1 MASEDSDHDGIVSSG
16 ECLSSDDECFTVDDI
31 MNAVKNSTDCVVYD
45 EAGVLK
51 NVNDLCNYV
60 INNEGYVDNPN
71 HLEDN
76 DVNMLNLTNIISNN
90 DTLSLENCNVINS
103 SSFDADDSVVHD
115 NINSNDLSISNICTD
130 HTQTPEVFNNLS
142 ETEPKQRK
150 NIAEPKGWDRNK
162 SKTLRMKGCAY
173 LGYRRENPKNTNK
186 ILHDVMRE
194 SRKMGATCNSPTCKR
209 WKNRCC
215 NTISEDERG
224 KIFNELWK
232 EMNWDSKKMFVCSTV
247 EIMATKQKT
256 VEGGNSRRGSSFFY
270 FLRINGKKIPV
281 CQSMYLNTLGL
292 NKSEVRYWIQN
303 FKNTNL
309 PTIKCNEFIEEN
321 ENDNDN
327 YAREKDR
334 SLVRKP
340 LQKIVT
346 LQNFFDSL
354 PTLPSHYCRKTS
366 KKLFLQTDIK
376 SWTQLYKLYTE
387 NCKKNS
393 EAPVSRHTFDREKKE
408 RNIDIYIPKKD
419 RCDTCISFEN
429 HHITNESYEKHLK
442 RKESA
447 RNEKQKDK
455 DAAKQKICHTVCCDL
470 MAVQCVPNIRAS
482 SAYYKLK
489 LTAHNFTVYNLA
501 THDAMVYWF
510 DESECSMSAS
520 IFASCL
526 VDYLSELLDQ
536 SLKTIIVFSD
546 GCGYQNR
553 NSILSNAL
561 LHLSVVRKVTIIQKY
576 LEKGHT
582 QMECDSA
589 HSTIE
594 RNYRNIDVYL
604 PSQYSI
610 HTIAAR
616 KFPMPYRS
624 RLLDHTFFKDFSNE
638 KMMVY
643 KSIRPGHLP
652 GDPTVNELRWIQYEP
667 TGLIYYKINFED
679 DLQLL
684 PTRPKNVTQY
694 NSFPNLYQS
703 RPKIPKDKWT
713 DLQSLKAFM
722 PSDTHAFYDS
732 LICEDES
739 QRTLKRQQAAEK
751 KNETQKRTNEVTK
764 KRKTQ

>member
-1 MASEDSDHDGIVSSG
+1 MFRFPKDARNEIWVVNSGNRGLLELDVDKLYNKYLCQEHFSSNDFMQGNKKSLKPTAIPYRYNVTSEEEPSTSAGTGQLQFLTPTKTYYKPRAADTAVELVFPSPTSSTSSIIHIEKKFQHKSYKEKACTVCFDEMYIKEFLEYSKDYDFIEGFQNLGASTPEHARDEHREHNYSEQNIAIAVCTQYRCRTDVSHKLDSGQFENFARMSREDFEHLVSLLTPIIAKQTTHFR
-16 ECLSSDDECFTVDDI
+16 EPIPVNERF
-31 MNAVKNSTDCVVYD
+31 AVTLRFLATDCVVYD

-115 NINSNDLSISNICTD
+115 KINSNDLSISNICTD
-130 HTQTPEVFNNLS
+130 HTQTLEVFNNLS

-447 RNEKQKDK
+447 RNEK
-455 DAAKQKICHTVCCDL
+455 
-470 MAVQCVPNIRAS
+470 
-482 SAYYKLK
+482 
-489 LTAHNFTVYNLA
+489 
-501 THDAMVYWF
+501 
-510 DESECSMSAS
+510 
-520 IFASCL
+520 
-526 VDYLSELLDQ
+526 
-536 SLKTIIVFSD
+536 
-546 GCGYQNR
+546 
-553 NSILSNAL
+553 
-561 LHLSVVRKVTIIQKY
+561 
-576 LEKGHT
+576 
-582 QMECDSA
+582 
-589 HSTIE
+589 
-594 RNYRNIDVYL
+594 
-604 PSQYSI
+604 
-610 HTIAAR
+610 
-616 KFPMPYRS
+616 
-624 RLLDHTFFKDFSNE
+624 
-638 KMMVY
+638 
-643 KSIRPGHLP
+643 
-652 GDPTVNELRWIQYEP
+652 
-667 TGLIYYKINFED
+667 
-679 DLQLL
+679 
-684 PTRPKNVTQY
+684 
-694 NSFPNLYQS
+694 
-703 RPKIPKDKWT
+703 
-713 DLQSLKAFM
+713 
-722 PSDTHAFYDS
+722 
-732 LICEDES
+732 
-739 QRTLKRQQAAEK
+739 
-751 KNETQKRTNEVTK
+751 
-764 KRKTQ
+764 